1 MLRNSKGDICED
13 TSLLYRRASPMFSS
27 LGLGLEPLAKE
38 HIAGHSANT
47 AKSSLLSGRPVRAGS
62 PSGATQDVPSE

>member
-47 AKSSLLSGRPVRAGS
+47 AKAACSRGD
-62 PSGATQDVPSE
+62 Q